1 MRSYKKRT
9 KSTRAKTYADYLAFR
24 EEAAKK
30 GYMLKDVMS
39 KQQFE
44 NYYSRLREAK
54 RRGEIKS
61 QPWAELKR
69 RERFVHWNNV
79 QNLAKAATNMLG
91 TKVTTQDIYHMDRD
105 EVKKI
110 GEYLNATKYTG
121 LYGGDYE

>member
-9 KSTRAKTYADYLAFR
+9 KSTKAKTYEDYLEFR
-24 EEAAKK
+24 AEASKK
-30 GYMLKDVMS
+30 GYMLKDALS
-39 KQQFE
+39 NQQFE
-44 NYYSRLREAK
+44 NYYQRLREAK

-79 QNLAKAATNMLG
+79 QNLAKAATEKYKR
-91 TKVTTQDIYHMDRD
+91 KVTVQDIYRMDR
-105 EVKKI
+105 EEIKEI
-110 GEYLNATKYTG
+110 GKFLNETKTTG

>member
-9 KSTRAKTYADYLAFR
+9 KSTKAKTYEDYLEFR
-24 EEAAKK
+24 NEAAKK

-44 NYYSRLREAK
+44 NYYKRLREAK

-79 QNLAKAATNMLG
+79 QNLAKAATDKYKR
-91 TKVTTQDIYHMDRD
+91 KVTAQDIYHMDR
-105 EVKKI
+105 EEIKQI
-110 GEYLNATKYTG
+110 GEYLNATKHTG

>member
-9 KSTRAKTYADYLAFR
+9 KSTKAKTYEDYLAFR
-24 EEAAKK
+24 EESSKK

-44 NYYSRLREAK
+44 NYYKRLREAK

-79 QNLAKAATNMLG
+79 QNLAKAATYKYKR
-91 TKVTTQDIYHMDRD
+91 KVTAQDIYHMDR
-105 EVKKI
+105 EEIKQI
-110 GEYLNATKYTG
+110 GEYLNATKHTG